1 MKLKIFLIA
10 LLLTVGFCIAS
21 VAFAQ
26 TMTDTQK
33 QALIY
38 QIQQQIA
45 QLQTQLTQMLA
56 QQQGNAS
63 WCYTFNNNLGFANS
77 GANDVVNLHLALQQ
91 QGIFYSPDS
100 INTFS
105 TGTSQAVIQFQAKYG
120 ISPQTGFVGPKT
132 RDKLN
137 QLYKCS
143 TTVTTCSPSWQCS
156 DWALCI
162 GGQQNKT
169 CTDSNNCGVDTNKP
183 KVSQAC
189 TQKSDVKIQ
198 ADNSDGPVNVFLT
211 LGNGASVSNSGI
223 TLTKNINL
231 QWNGV
236 DVSSCMVSDSLTPT
250 IFSGY
255 KPSSGSQTVSLSGN
269 IQGASGS
276 NNKVS
281 GTFRITCISAKS
293 GSSVSD
299 NVTVNLFYT
308 VSENCDPR
316 WQCLSWTSCAN
327 SQHTRV
333 CTDWNGC
340 GSLVGKPIEK
350 ESCSPLPTVNI
361 KANNSDGPLTI
372 SNGSSVSLS
381 WTSLNATSCHAI
393 FDWSGTKAKSGTE
406 SISDITSSKRF
417 DIVCT
422 GAGGEATD
430 SVTIN
435 LSGSN

>member
-1 MKLKIFLIA
+1 MKLKIFLIV
-10 LLLTVGFCIAS
+10 LLFISVFCI
-21 VAFAQ
+21 VPVVFAQ
-26 TMTDTQK
+26 TMTDAQK

-77 GANDVVNLHLALQQ
+77 GVNDVVSLHLALQQ
-91 QGIFYSPDS
+91 QGIFYSPDN

-105 TGTSQAVIQFQAKYG
+105 VGTSQAVIQLQAKYG

-143 TTVTTCSPSWQCS
+143 TTAITCSPSWQCS
-156 DWALCI
+156 DWALCVS
-162 GGQQNKT
+162 GQQNKV

-183 KVSQAC
+183 KVSQSC

-198 ADNSDGPVNVFLT
+198 ADDSDGPVNVFLT
-211 LGNGASVSNSGI
+211 LGNGASVNNSGI

-231 QWNGV
+231 QWTGV
-236 DVSSCMVSDSLTPT
+236 DVSSCMVSDSLTPIT
-250 IFSGY
+250 FSGY
-255 KPSSGSQTVSLSGN
+255 KPASGSQTVSLSGN
-269 IQGASGS
+269 IQGASGN

-281 GTFRITCISAKS
+281 GTFKITCISTKS

-299 NVTVNLFYT
+299 SITVNLFYT
-308 VSENCDPR
+308 VSENCNPR
-316 WQCLSWTSCAN
+316 WQCLSWTSCVN
-327 SQHTRV
+327 KQHTRV
-333 CTDWNGC
+333 CTDQNGC
-340 GSLVGKPIEK
+340 GSLIGKPIEK
-350 ESCSPLPTVNI
+350 ESCALPPTVNI

-381 WTSLNATSCHAI
+381 WISSNATSCHAI
-393 FDWSGTKAKSGTE
+393 FDWSETKATSGTE
-406 SISDITSSKRF
+406 LISDITSSKRF

-435 LSGSN
+435 LSVSN